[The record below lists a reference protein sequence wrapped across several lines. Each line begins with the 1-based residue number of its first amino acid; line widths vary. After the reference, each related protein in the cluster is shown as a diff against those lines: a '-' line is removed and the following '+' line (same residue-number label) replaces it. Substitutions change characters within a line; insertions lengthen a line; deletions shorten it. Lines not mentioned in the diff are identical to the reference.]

1 MTDCG
6 GFNANSVFVFA
17 RPHYSICFASKQ
29 LLPSPQGDIEQHHQ
43 REPEGGT
50 DGADIAVLIGPGLG
64 DKFFDDNIDHC
75 TGGESENIGQHGCYE
90 GGYEEVSIAPT
101 GSATPERVPQAK
113 ALPFGVPLAARGAEI
128 IAPSGKF

>member
-6 GFNANSVFVFA
+6 GFNADSVFVFA
-17 RPHYSICFASKQ
+17 RQHYSICFASKQ

-43 REPEGGT
+43 CEPEGGT
-50 DGADIAVLIGPGLG
+50 DGADIAVLIGPRLG

-75 TGGESENIGQHGCYE
+75 TGGESEDIGQHGCYE
-90 GGYEEVSIAPT
+90 RGYKDGQYCADRLGNTGE
-101 GSATPERVPQAK
+101 GSAGKGFAFRGSACGE
-113 ALPFGVPLAARGAEI
+113 GAEI